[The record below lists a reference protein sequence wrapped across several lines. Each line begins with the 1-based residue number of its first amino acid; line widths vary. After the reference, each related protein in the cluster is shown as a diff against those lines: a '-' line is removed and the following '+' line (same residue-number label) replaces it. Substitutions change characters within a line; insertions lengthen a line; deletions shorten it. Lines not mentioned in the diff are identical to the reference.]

1 MKQKNVI
8 LMVVAVGCGLVAA
21 FLTSQMNAKGQVEQ
35 IDVLVAAKDLP
46 VGTVITKDDV
56 DKYVKVKRVPKD
68 GLPPAFVTEKE
79 QLLDKRLSRPL
90 HAEETFNPQDLLKG
104 GAITLPPGYGMVSL
118 PVGVGQ
124 AAAGFVG
131 PGSRVDVIATL
142 RLSRKLHSFPLLINM
157 LVVAVNTQT
166 TIDAGNGGAFPNLTM
181 VSFAVKEKEAL
192 ILALAK
198 TRGCTLELLLRHP
211 ETSDSNQKNDKLDEI
226 VKLLSDD
233 RAGEEVKVIG
243 GEETKGDPEKQPDAV
258 ATKPEAEQPATEKP
272 ATVKQP
278 EAVAKKP
285 EPEAT
290 PVAPAPTIATV
301 KVLVAKRD
309 VAPNTLITNDLIAEA
324 FEWKELPKDYA
335 ADALTDFSEVAG
347 KAAFKSGVA
356 KSQWVTRAMLGDQAP
371 KPGPRDEFALPKPA
385 AEEPAKPELKP
396 EVPVQRNHLD
406 VAVHTTSGTV
416 IHRYEEVEPGKWKK
430 VAELTQGQAAKNPNP
445 AQAPKPGAGAK
456 ID

>member
-21 FLTSQMNAKGQVEQ
+21 FLTSQMSARGTVEQ
-35 IDVLVAAKDLP
+35 IDVLVATKDLP
-46 VGTVITKDDV
+46 VGTVISRDDV

-79 QLLDKRLSRPL
+79 VLIDKRLSRPM

-142 RLSRKLHSFPLLINM
+142 RLSRRLHSFPLLVNM

-166 TIDAGNGGAFPNLTM
+166 TIDAGNGGAFPNLSM

-192 ILALAK
+192 LLSLAK
-198 TRGCTLELLLRHP
+198 TRGCNLELLLRHP
-211 ETSDSNQKNDKLDEI
+211 ETSNSNQTNDKIDQM
-226 VKLLSDD
+226 VKLLSDE
-233 RAGEEVKVIG
+233 RAGEKAEIFG
-243 GEETKGDPEKQPDAV
+243 GEDDGKGPEKADDSEKQP
-258 ATKPEAEQPATEKP
+258 K
-272 ATVKQP
+272 KQ
-278 EAVAKKP
+278 ADVAKKP

-301 KVLVAKRD
+301 KVPVARQD
-309 VAPNTLITNDLIAEA
+309 IAPNTTITNDLVAEA
-324 FEWKELPKDYA
+324 FEIKELPKDYA
-335 ADALTDFSEVAG
+335 GDAVTDFGELVG
-347 KAAFKSGVA
+347 RAFKTGVS
-356 KSQWVTRAMLGDQAP
+356 KNQWVTRTMVGLP
-371 KPGPRDEFALPKPA
+371 ESKPSPRDEFALPKPGPQEPR
-385 AEEPAKPELKP
+385 AEVKPEPKSEPVVLKS
-396 EVPVQRNHLD
+396 QTD
-406 VAVHTTSGTV
+406 VAVYTSSGTV
-416 IHRYEEVEPGKWKK
+416 IHRYEEYEPGKWRK
-430 VAELTQGQAAKNPNP
+430 VAELTQAQAAKNPP
-445 AQAPKPGAGAK
+445 HDAKSKEPKPGAGEK
-456 ID
+456 TSD

>member
-46 VGTVITKDDV
+46 VGTVISKDDV
-56 DKYVKVKRVPKD
+56 DKYVKVKRMPKD

-79 QLLDKRLSRPL
+79 QLVDKRLSRPL

-131 PGSRVDVIATL
+131 PGSRVDVLATL
-142 RLSRKLHSFPLLINM
+142 RLSNRLHSFPLLVNM

-166 TIDAGNGGAFPNLTM
+166 TIDAGNGGAFPNLSM

-192 ILALAK
+192 LLSLAK
-198 TRGCTLELLLRHP
+198 TRGCNLELLLRHP
-211 ETSDSNQKNDKLDEI
+211 ETSDPNQANDKLDDVI
-226 VKLLSDD
+226 KLLSDE
-233 RAGEEVKVIG
+233 RTGEKAEIIN
-243 GEETKGDPEKQPDAV
+243 GEDKGKQPRSADPEKQPDLAK
-258 ATKPEAEQPATEKP
+258 TPEFGKPEV
-272 ATVKQP
+272 VKQP
-278 EAVAKKP
+278 DAVAKKP

-301 KVLVAKRD
+301 KVLVAKQD
-309 VAPNTLITNDLIAEA
+309 IAPNTLITNDLVAEA

-335 ADALTDFSEVAG
+335 SDAVTDFGDAVG
-347 KAAFKSGVA
+347 KAFRTGVA
-356 KSQWVTRAMLGDQAP
+356 KSQWVTRAMLGDQTSKVA
-371 KPGPRDEFALPKPA
+371 PRDEFAIPKPA
-385 AEEPAKPELKP
+385 AEEPAKPEVKP
-396 EVPVQRNHLD
+396 EVVQHNFHD
-406 VAVHTTSGTV
+406 VAVHTASGTV
-416 IHRYEEVEPGKWKK
+416 IHRYEEYEPGKWKK
-430 VAELTQGQAAKNPNP
+430 VAELNQAQAAKTRPAEGTKPN
-445 AQAPKPGAGAK
+445 AGEK
-456 ID
+456 KSD